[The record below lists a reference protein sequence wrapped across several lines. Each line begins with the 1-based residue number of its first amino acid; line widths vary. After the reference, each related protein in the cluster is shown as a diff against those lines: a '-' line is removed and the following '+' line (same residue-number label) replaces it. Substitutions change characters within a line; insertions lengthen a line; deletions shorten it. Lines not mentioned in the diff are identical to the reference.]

1 VELTSP
7 RMQPA
12 GRLVRFAIVGTTML
26 ALAALCGFGA
36 WAALS
41 TDASTSA
48 AARESQLSEAY
59 GKARYAVAKLELA
72 VREAQLVPTPANRGH
87 VDAAVVALRGTL
99 PAIATNGAAR
109 DRALVAD
116 LRGQIDATAVGLDQ
130 MMLASKS
137 FDLVRARRLNRVQ
150 VAPHL
155 AQIEKTVDAAA
166 AAHHAGFTAG
176 LSSARRSQS
185 VALGATLVMF
195 LLGLLLTGAVVA
207 VLRFKRH
214 LDEVRKAEIERLRD
228 AATRDSLT
236 GLANHRAFHER
247 LDGLVAGDARFAVAI
262 VDLDGLKRT
271 NDTFGHQAGDEL
283 LGALAAAMAAVTP
296 NGDAYRIGGD
306 EFAVV
311 VEDGTA
317 VDAFALAQD
326 LRRLIAAATTGIAER
341 EAGEAKHALIRR
353 ADLALLAAKRTHRE
367 VLVYSAD
374 MELIAGTDVPPDER
388 HLSTLATALARAVD
402 AKDSYTRSHCET
414 VAELCVLMAG
424 ELGLDADRMARIRLA
439 GLLHDVGKIGI
450 SDAILQKPAP
460 LTPDEAAVM
469 RTHPDLGAHI
479 VSAAELYEEAE
490 WILHHHERL
499 DGHGYPDGLAG
510 DDVPLESRIIMVA
523 DAFEAMTSDRPYRPR
538 RPVEEALA
546 ELNRHLGTQFDPDCV
561 AALQKILRPAAAPA
575 PSRTTL
581 SAAA

>member
-1 VELTSP
+1 VRSTSP
-7 RMQPA
+7 RMRPA
-12 GRLVRFAIVGTTML
+12 GRRARFAIVGATTA
-26 ALAALCGFGA
+26 ALAALCGFGG

-41 TDASTSA
+41 TDASTSS

-72 VREAQLVPTPANRGH
+72 VREDQLVPSPTNRGH
-87 VDAAVVALRGTL
+87 VDAAVAALRGTL
-99 PAIATNGAAR
+99 PAIAANGAAR
-109 DRALVAD
+109 DQALVAD
-116 LRGQIDATAVGLDQ
+116 LRGQINATTVGLDR
-130 MMLASKS
+130 MMVASES
-137 FDLVRARRLNRVQ
+137 FDLVSARRLNRVH

-155 AQIEKTVDAAA
+155 DRIETTVDAAA
-166 AAHHAGFTAG
+166 GAHHAGLAAG
-176 LSSARRSQS
+176 LSSARRSQN
-185 VALGATLVMF
+185 VALGATVVMF

-207 VLRFKRH
+207 VLRFKRR
-214 LDEVRKAEIERLRD
+214 LDDARRAEIDRLRV
-228 AATRDSLT
+228 AATYDSLT

-247 LDGLVAGDARFAVAI
+247 LDGLVAAGARFALAI
-262 VDLDGLKRT
+262 IDLDGLKQT

-283 LGALAAAMAAVTP
+283 LKALAAAMAAVTP
-296 NGDAYRIGGD
+296 DGGAYRIGGD

-311 VEDGTA
+311 LESGTA
-317 VDAFALAQD
+317 VDAFGRAQD
-326 LRRLIAAATTGIAER
+326 LRRLIAGATTGIAER
-341 EAGEAKHALIRR
+341 EAGEDKHALIRR

-374 MELIAGTDVPPDER
+374 MELIAGMDVRPDER

-424 ELGLDADRMARIRLA
+424 ELGLDADRVSRIRLA

-510 DDVPLESRIIMVA
+510 DEVPLESRIIMVA

-546 ELNRHLGTQFDPDCV
+546 ELDRHAGSQFDPDCV
-561 AALQKILRPAAAPA
+561 AALQKVLRPSAAPA
-575 PSRTTL
+575 PDRTRL

>member
-1 VELTSP
+1 MRPV
-7 RMQPA
+7 
-12 GRLVRFAIVGTTML
+12 GRRTRFGIVGVTTL
-26 ALAALCGFGA
+26 ALAALGGFGG

-41 TDASTSA
+41 TDASTAA
-48 AARESQLSEAY
+48 AARDSKLSEAY
-59 GKARYAVAKLELA
+59 GKARYAVAQLELA
-72 VREAQLVPTPANRGH
+72 VREYQLKPIDANQRH
-87 VDAAVVALRGTL
+87 VTEEVTDLRETL
-99 PAIATNGAAR
+99 PAIARNGGAR
-109 DRALVAD
+109 DRSLVTR
-116 LRGQIDATAVGLDQ
+116 LRGQIDATGIGLAA
-130 MMLASKS
+130 MITASKH
-137 FDLVRARRLNRVQ
+137 FDLVAADRLNRIQ

-155 AQIEKTVDAAA
+155 QWIESTVDAAA
-166 AAHHAGFTAG
+166 ASHRAGLTAG
-176 LSSARRSQS
+176 LSSARRSQV

-195 LLGLLLTGAVVA
+195 VLGLLLTAAIVA
-207 VLRFKRH
+207 VLRFKRR
-214 LDEVRKAEIERLRD
+214 LDDARRAEIDRLRD

-236 GLANHRAFHER
+236 GLANHRAFHEC
-247 LDGLVAGDARFAVAI
+247 LDRLVAAEAEFALGI

-271 NDTFGHQAGDEL
+271 NDTYGHQAGDEL
-283 LGALAAAMAAVTP
+283 LQALARALAAVAPA
-296 NGDAYRIGGD
+296 GHAYRIGGD
-306 EFAVV
+306 EFAVI
-311 VEDGTA
+311 VEGGTA
-317 VDAFALAQD
+317 IDTFGIAQD
-326 LRRLIAAATTGIAER
+326 LRHLIAGATTGIADR
-341 EAGEAKHALIRR
+341 APGEDKHALIHR

-367 VLVYSAD
+367 VLVYSVD
-374 MELIAGTDVPPDER
+374 MELMAGIDLPPDER

-414 VAELCVLMAG
+414 VAELCVLIAG
-424 ELGLDADRMARIRLA
+424 ELGLDGDRVSRIRLA

-499 DGHGYPDGLAG
+499 DGHGYPDNLIG
-510 DDVPLESRIIMVA
+510 DEVPLESRIIMVA

-546 ELNRHLGTQFDPDCV
+546 ELDRHAGSQFDPACV
-561 AALQKILRPAAAPA
+561 SALQRVLRPVASKRPSAA
-575 PSRTTL
+575 SL

>member
-1 VELTSP
+1 VESTP
-7 RMQPA
+7 PTMRPVDRRA
-12 GRLVRFAIVGTTML
+12 RFGIVGLTTL
-26 ALAALCGFGA
+26 ALAALGAFGG

-41 TDASTSA
+41 TDASTASA
-48 AARESQLSEAY
+48 ARDSQLSEAY
-59 GKARYAVAKLELA
+59 GQARYAVAKLELA
-72 VREAQLVPTPANRGH
+72 VREYQLKPIRANQRH
-87 VDAAVVALRGTL
+87 VTEEVRDVRAAL
-99 PAIATNGAAR
+99 PAITRNGGRR
-109 DRALVAD
+109 DRSLVIE
-116 LRGQIDATAVGLDQ
+116 LRRQIDATGIGLAA
-130 MMLASKS
+130 MITASKR
-137 FDLVRARRLNRVQ
+137 FDLAAADRLNRVQ

-155 AQIEKTVDAAA
+155 QRIETTVDAAA
-166 AAHHAGFTAG
+166 ASHRAGLTAG
-176 LSSARRSQS
+176 LSSARRSQA

-195 LLGLLLTGAVVA
+195 VLGMLLTAASVA
-207 VLRFKRH
+207 VLRFKRR
-214 LDEVRKAEIERLRD
+214 LDDARRAEIDRLRA

-236 GLANHRAFHER
+236 GLANHRAFHEC
-247 LDGLVAGDARFAVAI
+247 LDRLVAAEADFALAI

-271 NDTFGHQAGDEL
+271 NDTYGHQAGDEL
-283 LGALAAAMAAVTP
+283 LEALARALAAVSP
-296 NGDAYRIGGD
+296 SGHAYRIGGD

-311 VEDGTA
+311 VEGGTA
-317 VDAFALAQD
+317 IEAFGVAQD
-326 LRRLIAAATTGIAER
+326 LRHLIAGATTGIAER
-341 EAGEAKHALIRR
+341 APGEDKHALIRR

-367 VLVYSAD
+367 VLVYSVD
-374 MELIAGTDVPPDER
+374 MELVAGIDLPPDER

-414 VAELCVLMAG
+414 VAELCVLIAG
-424 ELGLDADRMARIRLA
+424 ELGLDADRVSRIRLA

-499 DGHGYPDGLAG
+499 DGHGYPDNLRG
-510 DDVPLESRIIMVA
+510 DEVPLESRIIMVA

-546 ELNRHLGTQFDPDCV
+546 ELDRHAGTQFDPACVSALQRVLRPV
-561 AALQKILRPAAAPA
+561 AAP
-575 PSRTTL
+575 PSSAL

>member
-1 VELTSP
+1 M
-7 RMQPA
+7 RAA
-12 GRLVRFAIVGTTML
+12 GRRVRFAIVGTTAL
-26 ALAALCGFGA
+26 ALAALGGFGG

-41 TDASTSA
+41 TDASTSS

-59 GKARYAVAKLELA
+59 GKARYAVVNLELA
-72 VREAQLVPTPANRGH
+72 VREDQLVPNPVNRQH
-87 VDAAVVALRGTL
+87 VDAALSALRETL
-99 PAIATNGAAR
+99 PAIAENGTTR
-109 DRALVAD
+109 DRVLVAD
-116 LRGQIDATAVGLDQ
+116 LRAQIDATASGLDE
-130 MMLASKS
+130 MMFASES
-137 FDLVRARRLNRVQ
+137 FDLVTARRLNRVQ

-155 AQIEKTVDAAA
+155 DRIESTVDAAA
-166 AAHHAGFTAG
+166 VAHHTGFTAG
-176 LSSARRSQS
+176 LASARRSQS
-185 VALGATLVMF
+185 VALGVTLVMVV
-195 LLGLLLTGAVVA
+195 LALLLTGSVVA

-214 LDEVRKAEIERLRD
+214 LDDVRRSEIDRLRD

-236 GLANHRAFHER
+236 GLANHRAVHER
-247 LDGLVAGDARFAVAI
+247 LDNLVANDARFALAI

-283 LGALAAAMAAVTP
+283 LEALARAMAAVAAD
-296 NGDAYRIGGD
+296 GAYRIGGD
-306 EFAVV
+306 EFAIVI
-311 VEDGTA
+311 EGGTA
-317 VDAFALAQD
+317 VDAFGVAQD
-326 LRRLIAAATTGIAER
+326 LRRIIAGATTGIADR
-341 EAGEAKHALIRR
+341 LAGEEKHALIRR

-374 MELIAGTDVPPDER
+374 MELGAGLDLPPDER

-424 ELGLDADRMARIRLA
+424 ELGLDGDRVARIRLA

-499 DGHGYPDGLAG
+499 DGHGYPDGLLG
-510 DDVPLESRIIMVA
+510 EEVPLESRIIMGAV
-523 DAFEAMTSDRPYRPR
+523 AFEAMTSERP
-538 RPVEEALA
+538 
-546 ELNRHLGTQFDPDCV
+546 
-561 AALQKILRPAAAPA
+561 
-575 PSRTTL
+575 
-581 SAAA
+581 